1 MRKNNK
7 TTVAKKAEL
16 QMTETIFVVFIIIII
31 IVLSVVF
38 YSKFQEVSIKEKQR
52 QLRNARV
59 VEIAHRLSFWPE
71 LECSEIGTSEF
82 MCLDITKLMVL
93 GSFINQTKQ
102 DNSYSFN
109 YYFDLLRNSKISV
122 VEIYPSDSRTL
133 GTDYWILWE
142 NAGKTKTADM
152 VRVPVS
158 LYNPLTKAYALGV
171 MELQVYE

>member
-1 MRKNNK
+1 MKKNKKPVARK
-7 TTVAKKAEL
+7 AQL
-16 QMTETIFVVFIIIII
+16 QMSETIFVAFIIIII
-31 IVLSVVF
+31 IVLGLVA
-38 YSKFQEVSIKEKQR
+38 YSKFQEASIKEKQR

-71 LECSEIGTSEF
+71 LECSEIGASEF

-93 GSFINQTKQ
+93 GDFINKTRKE
-102 DNSYSFN
+102 NAYAFN

-122 VEIYPSDSRTL
+122 IEIYPSSSRTI
-133 GTDYWILWE
+133 GEDYWVIWE
-142 NAGKTKTADM
+142 NAGKTKTIDM

-158 LYNPLTKAYALGV
+158 LYNPLTKTYAFGV